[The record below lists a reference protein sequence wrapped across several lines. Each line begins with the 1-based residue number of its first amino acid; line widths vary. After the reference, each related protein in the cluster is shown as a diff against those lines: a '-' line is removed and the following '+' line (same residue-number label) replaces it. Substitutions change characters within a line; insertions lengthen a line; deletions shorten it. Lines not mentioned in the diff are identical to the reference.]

1 MKKKVIAGIIGIAAI
16 VAITV
21 GIVIVNQKPELATS
35 SVTIEAGEEF
45 KPEAKDFFKGKHSGD
60 VKIDT
65 SKVDTDKVG
74 EYEATATY
82 KKHNYTITVKV
93 EDTTAP
99 TITAKSED
107 PVYTKDVTAVNA
119 EDYVTVEDVSDTTVA
134 FTGYQKMDALDAEP
148 ITEVTATVPEEE
160 GFYKATITATD
171 KSGNE
176 SDTAVTLV
184 YDKTAPTIEG
194 LADGTTESDPTED
207 SIQCTATDAID
218 GAVEV
223 TKSIE
228 KTGDNQYTVTAKA
241 TDKAGNEATQTA
253 TITVV
258 QPVAETP
265 AQATTQKS
273 NKGSSSSKGSS
284 DGNGSASNNSSSS
297 NGGGSN
303 STASSQQAQPS
314 TPAQQEQQP
323 VQVEQPA
330 QDNSSSGSDGSSSDD
345 PSGYNKYYA
354 DDAEK
359 IDYVCTWCGIDFGYG
374 VSGESAFAD
383 HMRSVHGI
391 KHLQSYEGASAPSF
405 CCKRIKGIIL
415 LRRGSLF

>member
-16 VAITV
+16 IAITV
-21 GIVIVNQKPELATS
+21 GIVIFNQEPELATS
-35 SVTIEAGEEF
+35 TVTIEAGEEF

-60 VKIDT
+60 VTIDT

-74 EYEATATY
+74 EYEAAATY

-107 PVYTKDVTAVNA
+107 PVYTKDVSTVNA

-148 ITEVTATVPEEE
+148 ATEATATVPEEE

-218 GAVEV
+218 GAVDV

-258 QPVAETP
+258 QPVAEAP
-265 AQATTQKS
+265 AQESASTKATKKAG
-273 NKGSSSSKGSS
+273 KGSGS
-284 DGNGSASNNSSSS
+284 GNASNSSSS
-297 NGGGSN
+297 SSSAGSQ
-303 STASSQQAQPS
+303 TA
-314 TPAQQEQQP
+314 PAQQAPAEQPAAPEQQP
-323 VQVEQPA
+323 AQETPA
-330 QDNSSSGSDGSSSDD
+330 QDNSASAGSSDYNED
-345 PSGYNKYYA
+345 PNWYDKETAKKN
-354 DDAEK
+354 DT
-359 IDYVCTWCGIDFGYG
+359 IDWACPWCGIDFGYG
-374 VSGESAFAD
+374 QAASDQYAE
-383 HMRSVHGI
+383 HMRSVHG
-391 KHLQSYEGASAPSF
+391 AP
-405 CCKRIKGIIL
+405 L
-415 LRRGSLF
+415 

>member
-1 MKKKVIAGIIGIAAI
+1 MKKKVIAGIIGIAAM

-21 GIVIVNQKPELATS
+21 GIVIFNQKPELATS
-35 SVTIEAGEEF
+35 TVTIEAGEEF
-45 KPEAKDFFKGKHSGD
+45 KPEAKDFFKGNHSGD

-134 FTGYQKMDALDAEP
+134 FTGYQKMDSLDAEP
-148 ITEVTATVPEEE
+148 ATEATATVPEEE

-218 GAVEV
+218 GAVDV

-253 TITVV
+253 TITVQAP
-258 QPVAETP
+258 QPVAEAP
-265 AQATTQKS
+265 AQESASTKTTKKAG
-273 NKGSSSSKGSS
+273 KGS
-284 DGNGSASNNSSSS
+284 GNGSASNSSSS
-297 NGGGSN
+297 SSSAGSQ
-303 STASSQQAQPS
+303 TAPAQQAPAEQPAAPEQQPAQE
-314 TPAQQEQQP
+314 TPAQDDS
-323 VQVEQPA
+323 A
-330 QDNSSSGSDGSSSDD
+330 SAGSNNSSNQEP
-345 PSGYNKYYA
+345 PSNPVDYDKGY
-354 DDAEK
+354 AEK
-359 IDYVCTWCGIDFGYG
+359 SEKTDWACTWCGIDFGYG
-374 VSGESAFAD
+374 QAAEAQWHD
-383 HMRSVHGI
+383 HMVNVHGVQ
-391 KHLQSYEGASAPSF
+391 L
-405 CCKRIKGIIL
+405 
-415 LRRGSLF
+415 

>member
-21 GIVIVNQKPELATS
+21 GIVIFNQKPELATS
-35 SVTIEAGEEF
+35 TVTIEAGEEF
-45 KPEAKDFFKGKHSGD
+45 KPEAKDFFKGNHSGD

-148 ITEVTATVPEEE
+148 NTEATATVPEEE

-176 SDTAVTLV
+176 SDTTVTLV

-218 GAVEV
+218 GAVDV
-223 TKSIE
+223 TKTLE
-228 KTGDNQYTVTAKA
+228 KTGDNLYTVTAKA

-265 AQATTQKS
+265 AQESASTKTTKKAG
-273 NKGSSSSKGSS
+273 KGS
-284 DGNGSASNNSSSS
+284 GNGSASNSSSS
-297 NGGGSN
+297 SSSAGSQ
-303 STASSQQAQPS
+303 TAPTQQTQPS
-314 TPAQQEQQP
+314 APAQQETPVQQP
-323 VQVEQPA
+323 EQN
-330 QDNSSSGSDGSSSDD
+330 NSQPSSDSKVNED
-345 PSGYNKYYA
+345 GTLKN
-354 DDAEK
+354 DED
-359 IDYVCTWCGIDFGYG
+359 IWDYVENSQVAHPDSYLDPFCGK
-374 VSGESAFAD
+374 EFASEEEYAN
-383 HMRSVHGI
+383 HMHTVHGM
-391 KHLQSYEGASAPSF
+391 Q
-405 CCKRIKGIIL
+405 
-415 LRRGSLF
+415 

>member
-16 VAITV
+16 IAITV

-74 EYEATATY
+74 EYEASATY

-148 ITEVTATVPEEE
+148 ATEATAAVPEEE

-176 SDTAVTLV
+176 SDTTVTLV

-253 TITVV
+253 TITVQAP
-258 QPVAETP
+258 QPVAETL
-265 AQATTQKS
+265 AQESASTKATKKAG
-273 NKGSSSSKGSS
+273 KGS
-284 DGNGSASNNSSSS
+284 GNGSTSNSSSS
-297 NGGGSN
+297 SSSAGSQ
-303 STASSQQAQPS
+303 TAPTQQA
-314 TPAQQEQQP
+314 PAEQQP
-323 VQVEQPA
+323 AQVEQPA
-330 QDNSSSGSDGSSSDD
+330 QDNSSSGSDGSSNDSLDRYRQQD
-345 PSGYNKYYA
+345 AAKA
-354 DDAEK
+354 DT
-359 IDYVCTWCGIDFGYG
+359 IDWKCGLCGEDFGYG
-374 VSGESAFAD
+374 QAAKEQFAE
-383 HMRSVHGI
+383 HSRNVHG
-391 KHLQSYEGASAPSF
+391 AP
-405 CCKRIKGIIL
+405 L
-415 LRRGSLF
+415 

>member
-16 VAITV
+16 IAITV

-74 EYEATATY
+74 EYEAVATY

-148 ITEVTATVPEEE
+148 NTETTATVPEEE

-176 SDTAVTLV
+176 SDTAVILV

-218 GAVEV
+218 GAVDV

-265 AQATTQKS
+265 AQESASTKATKKAG
-273 NKGSSSSKGSS
+273 KGSGS
-284 DGNGSASNNSSSS
+284 GRASNSSSS
-297 NGGGSN
+297 SSSAGSQ
-303 STASSQQAQPS
+303 TA
-314 TPAQQEQQP
+314 PAQQAPAEQPAAPEQQP
-323 VQVEQPA
+323 AQETPA
-330 QDNSSSGSDGSSSDD
+330 QDNSASAGSSDYNEDPNSDD
-345 PSGYNKYYA
+345 KYYA
-354 DDAEK
+354 EK
-359 IDYVCTWCGIDFGYG
+359 SEKTDWNCTWCGIDFGYG
-374 VSGESAFAD
+374 QAAEAQWHD
-383 HMRSVHGI
+383 HMVNVHGVQ
-391 KHLQSYEGASAPSF
+391 L
-405 CCKRIKGIIL
+405 
-415 LRRGSLF
+415 

>member
-1 MKKKVIAGIIGIAAI
+1 M
-16 VAITV
+16 
-21 GIVIVNQKPELATS
+21 ATS
-35 SVTIEAGEEF
+35 TVTIEAGEEF

-107 PVYTKDVTAVNA
+107 PVYTKDVSAVNA

-148 ITEVTATVPEEE
+148 VTEATATVPEEE
-160 GFYKATITATD
+160 GFYKATITATN

-176 SDTAVTLV
+176 SDTTVTLV

-218 GAVEV
+218 GAVDV

-228 KTGDNQYTVTAKA
+228 KTGDNQYTITAKA

-253 TITVV
+253 TITVQAP
-258 QPVAETP
+258 QPVAEAP
-265 AQATTQKS
+265 AQESASTKATKKAG
-273 NKGSSSSKGSS
+273 KGSGS
-284 DGNGSASNNSSSS
+284 GNASNSSSS
-297 NGGGSN
+297 SSSAGSQ
-303 STASSQQAQPS
+303 TAPTQQAPAEKPA
-314 TPAQQEQQP
+314 TPEQQP
-323 VQVEQPA
+323 AQVEQPA
-330 QDNSSSGSDGSSSDD
+330 QDNSASAGSDGSSSDD

-354 DDAEK
+354 DKAETT
-359 IDYVCTWCGIDFGYG
+359 DWAC
-374 VSGESAFAD
+374 
-383 HMRSVHGI
+383 
-391 KHLQSYEGASAPSF
+391 P
-405 CCKRIKGIIL
+405 
-415 LRRGSLF
+415 